1 MCFNHRD
8 GGRVAQPGPSP
19 SPAPDRPAQESTSPP
34 SPAISSPP
42 AEGEC
47 RRQSTEGATT
57 QPLDAVTDWDWDE
70 FDTDDGMKF
79 WVHSDSA
86 TGESVVCGLDPE
98 HNAVPSARPRSPPDP
113 GHRALSARH
122 QQPSSA
128 PEIVEPSTAPNHYHW
143 RAPMHKAV
151 RMRQSHRQPSRRRRR
166 SSSLSLTAAEQE
178 AELLRHAKHL
188 SATAAVYEERLQQM
202 APMGVRARP
211 RASKT
216 TITMR
221 TVNAATKAA
230 ADGAGF
236 DVDAGAGAEAQAHAA
251 AVVLDRLRIVYAEAV
266 HAWRRVPQRVGEC
279 LLEERASARLLEL
292 SKDL

>member
-1 MCFNHRD
+1 
-8 GGRVAQPGPSP
+8 
-19 SPAPDRPAQESTSPP
+19 
-34 SPAISSPP
+34 
-42 AEGEC
+42 
-47 RRQSTEGATT
+47 
-57 QPLDAVTDWDWDE
+57 
-70 FDTDDGMKF
+70 
-79 WVHSDSA
+79 
-86 TGESVVCGLDPE
+86 
-98 HNAVPSARPRSPPDP
+98 
-113 GHRALSARH
+113 
-122 QQPSSA
+122 
-128 PEIVEPSTAPNHYHW
+128 
-143 RAPMHKAV
+143 
-151 RMRQSHRQPSRRRRR
+151 MRQSHRQPSRRRRR

-236 DVDAGAGAEAQAHAA
+236 DVDAGAEAQAQAA

-279 LLEERASARLLEL
+279 LLEERAASARLLEL